1 MYGKIFESIFDS
13 TLAAEGGWMPTYIF
27 MSMVVLADKE
37 GIVDVAPKAL
47 YRRLGFSDYDS
58 KIAYADFTAALD
70 YLQQEDLS
78 SRSPK
83 QNGKRIIPL
92 SELADQEG
100 NRGFVIVNYAYYRDR
115 GSRDDRARQST
126 ERTRRFRERE
136 KDNKNNDETQGDAS
150 KRMGRYTD
158 TDTDTDTDIDKSTT
172 APAVPKESPE
182 FLEFKMLYPVRSG
195 GQPWTKA
202 LKAINARLREGEQW
216 GTILTG
222 VRRYAAFCD
231 VTNKTGTEYVKQAA
245 TFCGPEKHFLES
257 WEPPPTPSEL
267 RQGQNIDAANDW
279 LEASSG

>member
-27 MSMVVLADKE
+27 MSMVVLADKD
-37 GIVDVAPKAL
+37 GVVDVAPKAL

-115 GSRDDRARQST
+115 GSREDRARQST

-136 KDNKNNDETQGDAS
+136 KDNKNNDETQGDAL
-150 KRMGRYTD
+150 KRMGRHTD
-158 TDTDTDTDIDKSTT
+158 TDTDTDTDKSTT
-172 APAVPKESPE
+172 APAVPKEPPE
-182 FLEFKMLYPVRSG
+182 FVEFKNLYPARCG
-195 GQPWTKA
+195 GQPWSKA
-202 LKAINARLREGEQW
+202 LKAVNARLKDG
-216 GTILTG
+216 GTWPEILAG
-222 VRRYAAFCD
+222 VQRYADYCD
-231 VTNKTGTEYVKQAA
+231 SVSRTGTQFVMQAA
-245 TFCGPEKHFLES
+245 TFCGPEKHFLEP
-257 WEPPPTPSEL
+257 WEPPATKSEL
-267 RQGQNIDAANDW
+267 LQNRNIGAANEW
-279 LEASSG
+279 LEASSGQ